1 MNWPWCELGLSGP
14 VGLPEI
20 RHAYARRL
28 RQTHPEDDPEGF
40 QRLHEAYVLACRLAR
55 SMSEEDAEVGQE
67 YAAEGQPAWNFDR
80 LIGNGQSTD
89 AGRSGSKEPD
99 WNFDEL
105 IGNERSVDAQQSG
118 SREPDWDFD
127 ELLQGNDWE
136 EFADLAVDIEEW
148 REMRRLDKMLD
159 KLRKAHPHR
168 CRTMELII
176 WGRAEGRKAER
187 AAALKLL
194 SQFERY
200 LEEGADALTWKAF
213 LLSGEFR
220 HARYTPDLVL
230 GLEEILASAPSAY
243 AVPRDEIAMAFGFC
257 AEEPGAPE
265 YWPLYRL
272 VFGERANRVI
282 HKNVVGWLLV
292 FAFSLALVIGLFIS
306 EMRPDKSASTM
317 ETIGETESTEV
328 WQDKV
333 CDYLAEDFGE
343 PFRYISDGGST
354 LFIPRNETTLT
365 FAVKLTGERD
375 LENGQR
381 GYWTNYTDMRL
392 LRELLN
398 FTNEWG
404 YELTF
409 DSSRYLAGEAP
420 EVCYVD
426 LPMTGAG
433 DGILELESR
442 LDQLRSE
449 NWYLTLPPTMEVGL
463 GIAVWYFY
471 SWRAETGRFDA
482 SRAYTRYE
490 AGTVGAE
497 ICALIAED
505 LEEGFRR
512 IWPNGVV
519 SIDGESFFLADGYGE
534 GIADRPKTRFLL
546 AEDAQSLYC
555 LPGDTDVSE
564 LTKADLDR
572 GLAETRTISDSIY
585 QVFVRDYTE

>member
-1 MNWPWCELGLSGP
+1 MNWPWCELGLSGSAA
-14 VGLPEI
+14 LSEI

-28 RQTHPEDDPEGF
+28 KQTHPEDDPAGF

-55 SMSEEDAEVGQE
+55 GMSEEDAEVDQE
-67 YAAEGQPAWNFDR
+67 YAAEEAPSEEQPTWD
-80 LIGNGQSTD
+80 
-89 AGRSGSKEPD
+89 
-99 WNFDEL
+99 FDEL
-105 IGNERSVDAQQSG
+105 IDNERSVDAKQSG
-118 SREPDWDFD
+118 SKEPDWDFD

-136 EFADLAVDIEEW
+136 EFADLAVDFEEW

-168 CRTMELII
+168 CRIMEWKI
-176 WGRAEGRKAER
+176 WGRAGGRKAER

-194 SQFERY
+194 SQFEWY

-243 AVPRDEIAMAFGFC
+243 AIPREEIAMTFGFR

-272 VFGERANRVI
+272 VFGERGNRTIRSKVTYRLI
-282 HKNVVGWLLV
+282 ISVAL
-292 FAFSLALVIGLFIS
+292 LALVIGAVTS
-306 EMRPDKSASTM
+306 AMRP
-317 ETIGETESTEV
+317 IESTEA
-328 WQDKV
+328 WQDRV

-343 PFRYISDGGST
+343 PFRYISDGSST

-365 FAVKLTGERD
+365 FGAKLTGERD
-375 LENGQR
+375 LKNGQR

-404 YELTF
+404 YELAF

-433 DGILELESR
+433 DGILRLEAR
-442 LDQLRSE
+442 LEQLRSE
-449 NWYLTLPPTMEVGL
+449 DWYSTLPPTMEVGL

-471 SWRAETGRFDA
+471 SWKAEVGRFDA
-482 SRAYTRYE
+482 SRAYARYE
-490 AGTVGAE
+490 AGTVGTE

-512 IWPNGVV
+512 IWPNGMV

-534 GIADRPKTRFLL
+534 GIADRPKARFLL
-546 AEDAQSLYC
+546 AEDAQSFYC
-555 LPGDTDVSE
+555 FPGDTDVSE
-564 LTKADLDR
+564 LTKADLDH
-572 GLAETRTISDSIY
+572 GPAA
-585 QVFVRDYTE
+585 RDGFI